1 MNKPYFESL
10 NNQFLVAMPE
20 LADRNFSRTVTLI
33 CQHDSNGAIGIIV
46 NRTIESL
53 SINDVLNQC
62 SLPKANSTSVGLQ
75 PIHNGGPVHPEL
87 GLVLHR
93 NNEKWDS
100 TLYISQ
106 DLHLTSSRDALEA
119 IGQKGESRNYLLALG
134 YAGWSAGQLDSE
146 LKQNSWLT
154 VPADPR
160 IIFDVSVEK
169 RWLEAIAFL
178 GIDVA
183 NLSVSGGHA

>member
-1 MNKPYFESL
+1 MNGPYFESL

-20 LADRNFSRTVTLI
+20 LADPSFSRTVTLI
-33 CQHDSNGAIGIIV
+33 CQHDSNGAVGIII

-75 PIHNGGPVHPEL
+75 PIHDGGPVHPEL

-93 NNEKWDS
+93 NAEKWDS
-100 TLYISQ
+100 TLDISD

-119 IGQKGESRNYLLALG
+119 IGKKGESQNYLLALG
-134 YAGWSAGQLDSE
+134 YAGWGAGQLDFE

-154 VPADPR
+154 VQADPR

-178 GIDVA
+178 GSDVA

>member
-1 MNKPYFESL
+1 MNEPYFESL

-20 LADRNFSRTVTLI
+20 LADPNFSRTVTLI

-62 SLPKANSTSVGLQ
+62 SLPKANSISVGLQ
-75 PIHNGGPVHPEL
+75 RIHNGGPVHPEL

-100 TLYISQ
+100 TLDISQ

-119 IGQKGESRNYLLALG
+119 IGKKDESRNYLLALG
-134 YAGWSAGQLDSE
+134 YAGWDAGQLDFE

-160 IIFDVSVEK
+160 IIFDVSIDK

-178 GIDVA
+178 GIDIA
-183 NLSVSGGHA
+183 NLSGSGGHA